1 MRLLLDECT
10 PKRLKSEFAGHDAF
24 TADDAGLKGLKNG
37 ELLRAASGKFDVV
50 VTVDQK
56 MPFQQNPAALELGLI
71 ILLAKRSRYQELK
84 ALVPK
89 ALEALTTIKTGDI
102 VRIQ

>member
-1 MRLLLDECT
+1 MSCSAL
-10 PKRLKSEFAGHDAF
+10 PPA
-24 TADDAGLKGLKNG
+24 
-37 ELLRAASGKFDVV
+37 KFDVV

-56 MPFQQNPAALELGLI
+56 MPFQQNPAALGLGLI
-71 ILLAKRSRYQELK
+71 ILLAKRNRYQELK

>member
-10 PKRLKSEFAGHDAF
+10 PKRLKREFAGHDAF
-24 TADDAGLKGLKNG
+24 TVDDVGLKGLKNG